1 MKPEFSEFFELSKD
15 LFLFSDLDESR
26 IYEVASKFELINL
39 EAEQVLFTAGTRG
52 DYFYIILDGTI
63 SIKRSVDHGAE
74 ETVMLVRG
82 DFLGEEALLFNTPQE
97 VTSTA
102 EEFTR
107 LMRLDRN
114 KFHQLLAEYPSIKQN
129 LIRTAETNKIIRARR
144 FDWLG
149 EDEVI
154 YQIARKHEAILV
166 VNLIGP
172 FLFGLASVILMFYA
186 ARAPSD
192 SLVWI
197 AGVFFSSLMVL
208 SGLIWG
214 IWSWIDWGNDYYIVT
229 DQRVVWI
236 EKVIGLYESLDEA
249 PLNTILSVNVTTNQL
264 GRIVG
269 FGNVIVRTFTGQ
281 ITFRNVGQ
289 PNQMAAAV
297 EEYWHRAQKLSE
309 KVEKE
314 ALEEA
319 IQRRLGLIEAEE
331 IEGDEASSE
340 EMVPPP
346 VVPPPVKRSL
356 WERFFSNFLTMRF
369 EEGNVITYRKYW
381 PVFINKVWLPTLIFF
396 IIFVSTAY
404 LLVAY
409 YFGII
414 NNPTPLEVG
423 SFSAFIT
430 IVILIPWWLY
440 QYVDWRNDIY
450 QVTDRYIFDI
460 ERKPLGTQVKKSAPL
475 ESILSLENRRV
486 GFLGYL
492 LNYGNVTINV
502 GEAKFIFLSIYN
514 PARAQQDIFNRM
526 YQLRQQKEMAEQK
539 QERERIA
546 DAITMYHQNVEE
558 YREIESSWESDQ
570 EFGVE

>member
-1 MKPEFSEFFELSKD
+1 MKEELSEFFELCKD
-15 LFLFSDLDESR
+15 LFIFADLDEGYL
-26 IYEVASKFELINL
+26 YEVTSKFQLANL
-39 EAEQVLFTAGTRG
+39 EEGQVLFTKGARG
-52 DYFYIILDGTI
+52 DYFYIILDGRV
-63 SIKRSVDHGAE
+63 SIKRRVGRGTE
-74 ETVMLVRG
+74 ETATLISG
-82 DFLGEEALLFNTPQE
+82 DFLGEEALLYNSPQE
-97 VTSTA
+97 ATATA

-114 KFHQLLAEYPSIKQN
+114 NFHQLLTDYPIIKQN
-129 LIRTAETNKIIRARR
+129 LVRTAETSKIIRTRK

-172 FLFGLASVILMFYA
+172 FLFGLVSVILMFFA
-186 ARAPSD
+186 ARAASD

-197 AGVFFSSLMVL
+197 AGLFFSSLMAL

-264 GRIVG
+264 GRIAG
-269 FGNVIVRTFTGQ
+269 FGNVIVHTFTGQ
-281 ITFRNVGQ
+281 ITFRNVGH
-289 PNQMAAAV
+289 PNQIAAAV

-309 KVEKE
+309 RVEKE

-319 IQRRLGLIEAEE
+319 IQRRLGLIEGEE
-331 IEGDEASSE
+331 IEEGEAISE
-340 EMVPPP
+340 ELVPPP
-346 VVPPPVKRSL
+346 VMPPPKKRNL
-356 WERFFSNFLTMRF
+356 WERFFSNFLKMRF

-381 PVFINKVWLPTLIFF
+381 PVFINKVWLPTLIFAVIF
-396 IIFVSTAY
+396 ISTAY

-409 YFGII
+409 YLGQIH
-414 NNPTPLEVG
+414 NPSPIAVG
-423 SFSAFIT
+423 SSSAFVI
-430 IVILIPWWLY
+430 IVILVPWWLY

-475 ESILSLENRRV
+475 ESILSLENRRI

-526 YQLRQQKEMAEQK
+526 YQLRQQKQMAEQE
-539 QERERIA
+539 QERERLA
-546 DAITMYHQNVEE
+546 DALTMYHRNVEE
-558 YREIESSWESDQ
+558 YRKIEGSWESDQ
-570 EFGVE
+570 EFSVE